1 MPGAIPQIIQG
12 GMGAGVSDWRLA
24 RAVSMAGQLGVVSG
38 TAIDLILVRRLQLG
52 DAGRHMRRAL
62 EAFPDAAV
70 AERIL
75 GKYFIPGGKSPD
87 APFKAVRMVGRQPQA
102 EHHELQVAGSF
113 VEVFLAREG
122 HTGPI
127 GINFLEKIQA
137 PTLPSLYGAML
148 AGATVVLMGAGIPQK
163 IPGILD
169 RLADNGTV
177 ELDLNVAGAT
187 SKHTFSFDPTTFFS
201 GSPPAVAR
209 PLFFPIVASAT
220 LATMMVRK
228 ANGRVDGLIV
238 EGPTAG
244 GHNAPPRGR
253 VQRDSTGQPIYGD
266 RDVVDHEAIAALDRP
281 FWLAGSYGSP
291 EGLVRAHA
299 AGATGIQVG
308 TLFAFCEESGLR
320 EDLKQQTLDL
330 ARAGR
335 AHVFTDPIAS
345 PTGFPFKVL
354 SLPNTNSERAVY
366 EERRRVCDLGLL
378 RGAYER
384 PDGSLGWRCPSEPQ
398 ETYIKKGGVLEDTV
412 GRKCLCNS
420 LAANIGLEQVRSD
433 GTREPPL
440 VTCGDGVAAVVQRL
454 EPGQMTYSASAV
466 IDYLLS
472 AQRTPAAT

>member
-1 MPGAIPQIIQG
+1 
-12 GMGAGVSDWRLA
+12 MGAGVSDWRLA
-24 RAVSMAGQLGVVSG
+24 RAVAMTGQLGVVSG

-52 DAGRHMRRAL
+52 DTGGHIRRAF
-62 EAFPDAAV
+62 EAFPDTAI

-75 GKYFIPGGKSPD
+75 DKYFIPGGKSPE
-87 APFKAVRMVGRQPQA
+87 ASFKTARMVGRRPQA
-102 EHHELQVAGSF
+102 EHHELQVLGSF
-113 VEVFLAREG
+113 AEVFLARER

-148 AGATVVLMGAGIPQK
+148 AGVTVVIMGAGIPRK

-169 RLADNGTV
+169 RLAESDTV
-177 ELDLNVAGAT
+177 ELELNVAGAT
-187 SKHTFSFDPTTFFS
+187 SKHTFTFDPAAFFS
-201 GSPPAVAR
+201 APPPDVAR
-209 PLFFPIVASAT
+209 PLFFPIVSSVT
-220 LATMMVRK
+220 LASVMVKR

-238 EGPTAG
+238 EGHTAG
-244 GHNAPPRGR
+244 GHNAPPRGQA
-253 VQRDSTGQPIYGD
+253 QRDAAGQPIYGN
-266 RDVVDHEAIAALDRP
+266 RDVVDLKAIAALDRP

-291 EGLVRAHA
+291 EGLLRAQA
-299 AGATGIQVG
+299 AGAAGIQVG

-320 EDLKQQTLDL
+320 PDLKRQTLEL
-330 ARAGR
+330 AREGR
-335 AHVFTDPIAS
+335 AHVFTDPVAS

-354 SLPNTNSERAVY
+354 SLPNTNSELTVY
-366 EERRRVCDLGLL
+366 EKRRRVCDLGLL
-378 RGAYER
+378 REAYER

-398 ETYIKKGGVLEDTV
+398 ETYIKKGGLLEDTV

-420 LAANIGLEQVRSD
+420 LAANIGMEQARSD

-440 VTCGDGVAAVVQRL
+440 VTCGDDVGAVVQRL
-454 EPGQMTYSASAV
+454 EPGQMTYNAAAV